1 MAVTRH
7 FKNLAEAVSWRKKHP
22 NVVVTAATVTS
33 TAPAPTYTKRQY
45 VVRLCHWGILNKA
58 SIHYA
63 EVRPMPHTKAHVL
76 PHLPLTTDCS
86 GWATICYQ
94 YAGAGDPNGNGYN
107 GTGYTGTLLKH
118 MRHINIASVQPGDLV
133 VYGCNSNPT
142 GHHVAVIIAVG
153 SHTPTTIQT
162 CSHGS
167 EAGPLEITVA
177 AESKYQ
183 PDGLAGV
190 VYLSSIAP

>member
-33 TAPAPTYTKRQY
+33 TVPAPTYTKRQY
-45 VVRLCHWGILNKA
+45 VVRLCHWGIINKA

-63 EVRPMPHTKAHVL
+63 EVRPMPHTKPHIL

-86 GWATICYQ
+86 GWVTLCYQ
-94 YAGAGDPNGNGYN
+94 YAGAADPNGLSYDGQ
-107 GTGYTGTLLKH
+107 GYTGTLLKH
-118 MRHINIASVQPGDLV
+118 MKHISIGKVQPGDLV
-133 VYGCNSNPT
+133 VYGCKSNPN
-142 GHHVAVIIAVG
+142 GHHVAAIIAVG
-153 SHTPTTIQT
+153 SHTPDTIQT

-167 EAGPLEITVA
+167 EAGPLEISVTHEA
-177 AESKYQ
+177 NYQ

-190 VYLSSIAP
+190 VYLSSSAP